1 MILHIFEDLEITVP
15 TVGLARQQ
23 AIAQH
28 CLDTLEI
35 ADEVCKKFSI
45 AHSFEGDEKSEVLSF
60 SIQAQKITLDEFNVN
75 TLFYTV
81 FDSFL
86 PVVIEYMSL
95 GGTGCDMALS
105 IRKMK
110 VE

>member
-15 TVGLARQQ
+15 TVGMNASN
-23 AIAQH
+23 IQH